1 MSEQLSTST
10 ELPPTSP
17 TEAYAADLTRLQQ
30 PGPLGPSDDAW
41 LMLGHTLSRFA
52 GCAAAEV
59 GRAAPG
65 VADLLAVSAVAMGL
79 SAESTVLRAANAL
92 RGLNAP
98 EPVFVAAYD
107 RCTEL
112 VVATQ
117 AVAEEQELAG
127 AFGLAYAT
135 LYSLLAAFGDRITPR
150 AHGNVLAQMGRAA
163 RQFGAL
169 DLASNLYDEAS
180 TIGYDCEALDVVARA
195 LLGHGTLA
203 VTRGNYPSGREHFER
218 ALVNA
223 DLAKDTELIRNAHHG
238 LQNCGMA
245 SGDLDAAMVHGWNV
259 LRLCVAPDSRAE
271 ALMNMAEIC
280 RLSGEHRAALRT
292 YAVAIEWT
300 SQPRIRLHATSGAL
314 QSAIAI
320 DRLATARRFVTELED
335 LLPTTPDQYTRASI
349 AIEFADSLHK
359 LGDVLTAAMHLREAQ
374 MLAVEHSFHELVH
387 RAEQAA
393 IAWQRAAAP
402 VEVFIVRTRR
412 KRPYRSENFRMVL
425 HSLNGLTASTS

>member
-1 MSEQLSTST
+1 MSEQLLKSA

-17 TEAYAADLTRLQQ
+17 TEAYAADLARLQQ

-41 LMLGHTLSRFA
+41 VLFGHTLSRFA
-52 GCAAAEV
+52 GCSAADV
-59 GRAAPG
+59 GRTAPG
-65 VADLLAVSAVAMGL
+65 VADLLAVSVVAMGM

-92 RGLNAP
+92 RALNDP

-127 AFGLAYAT
+127 GFALAYAT
-135 LYSLLAAFGDRITPR
+135 LHSVLAAFGDRIAPR
-150 AHGNVLAQMGRAA
+150 AHGNVLAHMGRAA

-169 DLASNLYDEAS
+169 DLASNLYDDAI

-223 DLAKDTELIRNAHHG
+223 DIVKDTELIRNAHHG

-245 SGDLDAAMVHGWNV
+245 TGDLDAAMVHGWNV
-259 LRLCVAPDSRAE
+259 LRLCIAPDSRAE

-280 RLSGEHRAALRT
+280 RLSGEHRAALST

-300 SQPRIRLHATSGAL
+300 SQPRIRLHAISGAL
-314 QSAIAI
+314 QSAVALKR
-320 DRLATARRFVTELED
+320 DAEAKRYVAELNAA
-335 LLPTTPDQYTRASI
+335 LPMTLDTYSQALI
-349 AIEFADSLHK
+349 GIEFADSLHK
-359 LGDVLTAAMHLREAQ
+359 LGDAKSAAAHLREARK
-374 MLAVEHSFHELVH
+374 LSAKHSFHELVH

-393 IAWQRAAAP
+393 SAWNLAPAP
-402 VEVFIVRTRR
+402 VDIASVQTRR
-412 KRPYRSENFRMVL
+412 KRPHRSEHFRMVL
-425 HSLNGLTASTS
+425 RSLSGLSAAAP